1 MRATN
6 HQSEQPQNDG
16 TGPVSLALERH
27 YSVNEIAELWGLSP
41 DAARRIFRN
50 EPGVV
55 EIRNK
60 QTHKR
65 RYVTLRIPESVVER
79 VHRKLCLVTVLT
91 K

>member
-1 MRATN
+1 MTATN
-6 HQSEQPQNDG
+6 HQSETPQNDG
-16 TGPVSLALERH
+16 TGSVSPALERH

-41 DAARRIFRN
+41 DATRRMFRN

-60 QTHKR
+60 VTHKR
-65 RYVTLRIPESVVER
+65 RYGTLRIPESVVER

>member
-1 MRATN
+1 MSATN
-6 HQSEQPQNDG
+6 DLSETPQNVG
-16 TGPVSLALERH
+16 TGPVSPALERH

-60 QTHKR
+60 QSHKCH
-65 RYVTLRIPESVVER
+65 YATLRLPQSVVER
-79 VHRKLCLVTVLT
+79 VHRKLCLVKVLT
-91 K
+91 